1 MVNLIFWLVLAAL
14 SFSPKEGDRRAT
26 CQDKLAGGQI
36 YTGFTPSKEV
46 NVTGVNSIYY
56 ITGCSKS
63 LGRSCPQSPER
74 ERERCDYLK
83 PRFVFLEGP
92 AHPHG
97 VFLESWLFG
106 EGNHMNGSTVWCLHI
121 NSRTQSVGQH
131 WRVTRVVAD
140 MHRIQ
145 LLRKVLPALTGCVSV
160 TTRVAL

>member
-14 SFSPKEGDRRAT
+14 SFSPKTEDRRAT

-97 VFLESWLFG
+97 VFLESWL
-106 EGNHMNGSTVWCLHI
+106 VWRRKPYEWQYCTMLAHKVS
-121 NSRTQSVGQH
+121 NLVSRATLQSDTCGRGRTQDS
-131 WRVTRVVAD
+131 A
-140 MHRIQ
+140 
-145 LLRKVLPALTGCVSV
+145 PA
-160 TTRVAL
+160 